1 MTDIM
6 KSVVELDSLS
16 SSVFWKAL
24 KDFMNLFKEKI
35 CSVCC
40 SANSFD
46 RLIMHLHLLLTAAK
60 FILFESND
68 FGYFIRNIVSIGGGW
83 AGKSTYDCAQKKNLH
98 VHFLLKALKL
108 RCWRKYHGFHLFPF
122 LFFSLIVWH
131 ETRCHIKRYN
141 DSNFFFLTK
150 EKRNSRIRC
159 RIFNSSSK
167 QC

>member
-1 MTDIM
+1 MFCFFPLTDWLCICTSYSPPQNLFYSRVM
-6 KSVVELDSLS
+6 ILAILYAILLVSAEVEQE
-16 SSVFWKAL
+16 KAL
-24 KDFMNLFKEKI
+24 
-35 CSVCC
+35 
-40 SANSFD
+40 
-46 RLIMHLHLLLTAAK
+46 T
-60 FILFESND
+60 
-68 FGYFIRNIVSIGGGW
+68 IVHR
-83 AGKSTYDCAQKKNLH
+83 KNLH

-131 ETRCHIKRYN
+131 ETCCHIKRHDDLAYN